1 MADIIQFPLPATPNA
16 GNPEAE
22 GGAKTPRHP
31 RGSTL
36 CDRSYPD
43 MTSERNAQDNP
54 LARFDFD
61 TYIRPKLSKLIEHK
75 GIVT

>member
-1 MADIIQFPLPATPNA
+1 MSKIIQFPLPATPNA
-16 GNPEAE
+16 GNSEAE

-43 MTSERNAQDNP
+43 MTSERNAPCNP

-61 TYIRPKLSKLIEHK
+61 TRVRPKLTKKIEHL
-75 GIVT
+75 GIIT